1 MHTNL
6 DIKKRRIILW
16 LAVVIYT
23 FSLPYVVIVYDLIT
37 LRWSPEFAGF
47 VPRLILLMAGVAY
60 IFYSIK
66 AGLPFKKHSF

>member
-1 MHTNL
+1 M
-6 DIKKRRIILW
+6 
-16 LAVVIYT
+16 
-23 FSLPYVVIVYDLIT
+23 FVIVYDLIT